1 MKTFVYI
8 KFLAFV
14 FVAFAITS
22 CMDGDD
28 ANFPPDG
35 SKPFLMMTNNEAGG
49 PLVNS
54 GKRYFPAQALLLD
67 PTAEND
73 TMVFAVTLQGVASL
87 DKDINVSLSMPE
99 DALDDFLGTD
109 SIDYQMLPSD
119 KFELLST
126 SGVISKGTTYT
137 TFTLVLHPSLID
149 LKQNYMLPIAVST
162 SDGIQVSSNY
172 GMIYYHMIG
181 NPIAGLYEREFIR
194 YGNPAGTGS
203 PDIHTFTDQVMAPV
217 NGTTVTTPTGY
228 YTGPDYIITF
238 DDDGLGNLTN
248 FKAVLDPAALAA
260 DWDPAGISVTS
271 GPTITV
277 NGDYTVFTVKYTT
290 KTRNV
295 TDIYTKK

>member
-8 KFLAFV
+8 KLLAFLL
-14 FVAFAITS
+14 VAFAVTS
-22 CMDGDD
+22 CLDGDD
-28 ANFPPDG
+28 ANFPPGG

-54 GKRYFPAQALLLD
+54 GKRYFPAQALLLN
-67 PTAEND
+67 PTDEND
-73 TMVFAVTLQGVASL
+73 TIVFAVTLQGVESL
-87 DKDINVSLSMPE
+87 NKDVTVSLSMPE
-99 DALDDFLGTD
+99 DALDDFLGSD
-109 SIDYQMLPSD
+109 SIDYLMLPSD

-126 SGVISKGTTYT
+126 TGVIPKGQSYT
-137 TFTLVLHPSLID
+137 TFTLVLHPSAID
-149 LKQNYMLPIAVST
+149 LKQNYMLPIFVSN
-162 SDGIQVSSNY
+162 SDGIAVSSNY

-194 YGNPAGTGS
+194 YPNPAGTGS
-203 PDIHTFTDQVMAPV
+203 PDFDTFTDQVMAPV

-228 YTGPDYIITF
+228 YTAPNYIITF

-260 DWDPAGISVTS
+260 DWDPAGIAVTS

-277 NGDYTVFTVKYTT
+277 EDNYTKFTVHYTT